1 MSAGSDHAVAALRG
15 PLLVLADNHG
25 IAGGAV
31 DWARV
36 FPAAGL
42 TYRVRLVGGG
52 ESDIPAAVAEAESLG
67 ARMLLAVGPG
77 LPLVVGQ
84 AAAERLGLPLVH
96 CDGPATWH
104 SGASQTG
111 TPPVHS

>member
-1 MSAGSDHAVAALRG
+1 
-15 PLLVLADNHG
+15 VLADNHG

-42 TYRVRLVGGG
+42 AYRVRLVGGG

-84 AAAERLGLPLVH
+84 AAAERLGLPLVQFEGAIVVH
-96 CDGPATWH
+96 P
-104 SGASQTG
+104 GASQTG
-111 TPPVHS
+111 STPVNF